1 MDRRDSARRS
11 VVANLWLVCIYC
23 HGLDYRSEVLLF
35 QFTCLL
41 ITRSALVNF
50 FYLPGAIFGSFT
62 SDWMGPRRA
71 LMTFVVAQGVVGK
84 NPLGITHIV
93 SEVMAHMKFSVS

>member
-1 MDRRDSARRS
+1 M
-11 VVANLWLVCIYC
+11 
-23 HGLDYRSEVLLF
+23 
-35 QFTCLL
+35 
-41 ITRSALVNF
+41 NF

-93 SEVMAHMKFSVS
+93 SEAIAHKKISVS